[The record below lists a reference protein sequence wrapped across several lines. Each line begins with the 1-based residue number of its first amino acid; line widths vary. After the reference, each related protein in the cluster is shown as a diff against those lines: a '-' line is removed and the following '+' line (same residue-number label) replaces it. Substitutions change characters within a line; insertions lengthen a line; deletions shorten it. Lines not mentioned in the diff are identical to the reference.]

1 MKTLDPRILRAYTFL
16 ALLASAIPITIMA
29 LWIKAAN
36 LGSTQAERVAIFYT
50 YLPEFLHGRWS
61 ATYLSIVLCILAIIL
76 SGKSMESSIRWLR
89 VLNILIL
96 TVSGGLLALNLFSM
110 M

>member
-1 MKTLDPRILRAYTFL
+1 MKALDRRTVKLFTML
-16 ALLASAIPITIMA
+16 ALLASSVPVTIFV

-50 YLPEFLHGRWS
+50 YLPEFLRGRWNS
-61 ATYLSIVLCILAIIL
+61 TYLSIVFCVLAIIL
-76 SGKSMESSIRWLR
+76 SAKGKKSRSRWWR
-89 VLNILIL
+89 ALNILIL